1 MPHGSESA
9 SFVRGPDHTGT
20 VTAHNEAD
28 RNLTE
33 DAPQST
39 EVPAPSVVLRTLAP
53 QYEAPHHAGYLRHL
67 EDAIK
72 EPKNRNIALTGRYG
86 SGKSSVLDQ
95 FELAHKADTLR
106 ISINTLGPDE
116 DDEDLTNRIQKELV
130 KQLVYRAEPGKLRRS
145 RFARGRPLTRS
156 RAFFEALG
164 ITTGGL
170 LLLWLIG
177 LRPGDNW
184 FGGTNQPPLLTF
196 SLGAVFVALIVAVVW
211 LARLIIGDRIVSQV
225 TTAGT
230 TITLGDKPTTYF
242 DGFLDEIVTFF
253 DAVEPKYVIF
263 EDLDRF
269 DDPQIF
275 DSLRELN
282 TLINASSHWIGKDGP
297 LRFIYAIKDSLF
309 EKIGTDLDET
319 DTASG
324 GESPKPPTAD
334 SGGKI
339 DLAAAAVERANRTK
353 FFELVIPVVP
363 FISHRNARDLLA
375 GALTKLHLP
384 DNLVTRPL
392 LDLVARHTTD
402 MRLLINICNEFA
414 VFAEQLYWTDNRA
427 PGMTPDDLFALVSYK
442 NFHLADFESIPQRAS
457 ALDTLE
463 DHHRELVRSTI
474 EELQKKRRELVQTE
488 DMRRLQSEAAA
499 TLGASLVTVKDLV
512 SMRSTYGFAGIE
524 VDGDIRSFDDASSPM
539 LWRSVSEAGTLTL
552 MPARPQY
559 ENNPV
564 VIGAAELA
572 TLFPGSL
579 DGEVW
584 RDSNPAELAHQVQQ
598 YDHDIESLRGADF
611 ENLAQ
616 YEVPSGKTPFND
628 MITSTL
634 DSELARDLVR
644 RGFLTRNYSEY
655 SARFYGS
662 FIGVDVAFFYN
673 HSVQPNQMYVDYTFK
688 TKNAVANLLEQ
699 VPADFTSSVSALNL
713 EVVAHLLINDL
724 VLAKAVVAFISAHYS
739 KDAQVF
745 LDAAM
750 NAPTFPREELIEVLA
765 AHPWKQ
771 LFDYIASHT
780 GMPDE
785 DTRLRLLDSAL
796 LSSETIDAYDVTAEV
811 RSLLASEYSKLSAFR
826 EPQTD
831 ARSVTVLGFA
841 KAAGIVV
848 ADLNVLGTSLRKRI
862 VNAEMY
868 ELSKRNLQT
877 ALEIST
883 TPTIDELREHDA
895 VWHYCKGNLD
905 AYLDAILGDDAG
917 AIVVLSE
924 SVLAAVLA
932 EQHTVWTDEQLA
944 AVIAASSPK
953 AELADFSAVP
963 RESWPLIVAGH
974 RVAQTATNLE
984 AYIAAHGV
992 DESLAQYLVKDGTPI
1007 ELQGVSEVD
1016 EHDRV
1021 ALAVQLLNAS
1031 SLLKA
1036 SERVALAIQLDLPDG
1051 VEAVELVPSGDDLL
1065 ARTLE
1070 AGIVPD
1076 EAASFAH
1083 FATGGWPSVADA
1095 FAVSKNAEMFITPA
1109 LVSGYVAELMQ
1120 SADVPESIRDKVAED
1135 VAAFVP
1141 DDQVESLRTI
1151 GIYAAGR
1158 WIRISRE
1165 QVSRIARVTSD
1176 ASAVLP
1182 HLVRDRDL
1190 SPDQLI
1196 ETMAFL
1202 GEPYNALTSGPGAE
1216 FNLPTGSSAKTLL
1229 ERLEAAG
1236 RVEIFNRGWGAG
1248 KGVRNRI

>member
-1 MPHGSESA
+1 M
-9 SFVRGPDHTGT
+9 
-20 VTAHNEAD
+20 TAHEEAD

-33 DAPQST
+33 DAPKPA

-145 RFARGRPLTRS
+145 RFARSRPLTRW

-170 LLLWLIG
+170 LLLWLVG
-177 LRPGDNW
+177 LRPGGNW
-184 FGGTNQPPLLTF
+184 FGDTNQPLLTF
-196 SLGAVFVALIVAVVW
+196 ALGGVFVALIVAVVW

-309 EKIGTDLDET
+309 EKIGTALDET
-319 DTASG
+319 DTALG
-324 GESPKPPTAD
+324 DESPKPPTAN
-334 SGGKI
+334 SGRRI

-375 GALTKLHLP
+375 GALTKLRLP

-442 NFHLADFESIPQRAS
+442 NFHLADFESIPQRGS

-463 DHHRELVRSTI
+463 DRHRELVRSTI
-474 EELQKKRRELVQTE
+474 QDLQKKRRELVQTE
-488 DMRRLQSEAAA
+488 EKRRLQGETAA
-499 TLGASLVTVKDLV
+499 TLGALLVAVKDLV
-512 SMRSTYGFAGIE
+512 SLRSTYGFAGIE
-524 VDGDIRSFDDASSPM
+524 VDGDTRSFDDASSPM
-539 LWRSVSEAGTLTL
+539 LWQRVSEVGTLTL
-552 MPARPQY
+552 TPARPQH
-559 ENNPV
+559 EKPV
-564 VIGAAELA
+564 IIGTAELA
-572 TLFPGSL
+572 TLFPGSI

-584 RDSNPAELAHQVQQ
+584 RNSNPAELAHQVQQ
-598 YDHDIESLRGADF
+598 YDHDIASLRGADF
-611 ENLAQ
+611 ETLAQ

-628 MITSTL
+628 TITSTL

-688 TKNAVANLLEQ
+688 TKNAVTNLLEQ

-713 EVVAHLLINDL
+713 EVTAHLLINDL
-724 VLAKAVVAFISAHYS
+724 DLAKAVVAFISAHYS
-739 KDAQVF
+739 KDAQIF

-750 NAPTFPREELIEVLA
+750 NAPTFPREELVEVLA

-796 LSSETIDAYDVTAEV
+796 LSSETTDAYDLTAEV
-811 RSLLASEYSKLSAFR
+811 RSLLASEYSRLSAFR
-826 EPQTD
+826 EPQAD

-848 ADLNVLGTSLRKRI
+848 ADLNVLGTPLRKRI

-868 ELSKRNLQT
+868 ELSKTNLQT

-895 VWHYCKGNLD
+895 VWHYCKGDLD

-924 SVLAAVLA
+924 AVLAAVIA
-932 EQHTVWTDEQLA
+932 EQHTIWTDEQLA

-974 RVAQTATNLE
+974 RVVQTATNLE
-984 AYIAAHGV
+984 EYIAAHGV
-992 DESLAQYLVKDGTPI
+992 DESLAQYLVRDGTPI
-1007 ELQGVSEVD
+1007 ELHGVSEVD
-1016 EHDRV
+1016 DDDRV
-1021 ALAVQLLNAS
+1021 ALAVRLLNAS

-1036 SERVALAIQLDLPDG
+1036 SERVALAVQLDLPDG
-1051 VEAVELVPSGDDLL
+1051 VEAVALVPAGDDLL

-1083 FATGGWPSVADA
+1083 FATGGWRSVADA
-1095 FAVSKNAEMFITPA
+1095 FSVSKNADVFITPA
-1109 LVSGYVAELMQ
+1109 LVSGYVAELIQ
-1120 SADVPESIRDKVAED
+1120 SVDVPGSIRNKVTED

-1141 DDQVESLRTI
+1141 EDEVESLRAI
-1151 GIYAAGR
+1151 GIYAAER

-1165 QVSRIARVTSD
+1165 QVSRIARVTLD

-1202 GEPYNALTSGPGAE
+1202 GAPYNALTSGPGVE

-1236 RVEIFNRGWGAG
+1236 RVEIFNRGWGSG

>member
-1 MPHGSESA
+1 M
-9 SFVRGPDHTGT
+9 
-20 VTAHNEAD
+20 
-28 RNLTE
+28 TE
-33 DAPQST
+33 DAPQPT
-39 EVPAPSVVLRTLAP
+39 EVPAPSVILRTLAP
-53 QYEAPHHAGYLRHL
+53 QYEALHHAGYLRHL

-72 EPKNRNIALTGRYG
+72 EPRNRNIALTGRYG

-145 RFARGRPLTRS
+145 RFARSKPLTRR
-156 RAFFEALG
+156 RAFLEALG

-177 LRPGDNW
+177 LRPGSNW
-184 FGGTNQPPLLTF
+184 FGGTDQPLLTL

-282 TLINASSHWIGKDGP
+282 TLINASSQWIGNAEP

-309 EKIGTDLDET
+309 ERIGTDLDEI
-319 DTASG
+319 DKESG
-324 GESPKPPTAD
+324 DKSPKSPPAN
-334 SGGKI
+334 SGRKI
-339 DLAAAAVERANRTK
+339 DMATAAVERANRTK
-353 FFELVIPVVP
+353 FFELVIPVVS

-384 DNLVTRPL
+384 DDLVTRPL

-414 VFAEQLYWTDNRA
+414 VYAEQLYWTDNRA
-427 PGMTPDDLFALVSYK
+427 PGLTPDDLFALVSYK

-463 DHHRELVRSTI
+463 DRHRELVRSTI
-474 EELQKKRRELVQTE
+474 EDLQRKRRELVQTE
-488 DMRRLQSEAAA
+488 EMRRLQGETAVA
-499 TLGASLVTVKDLV
+499 LGELLVTLKGLV
-512 SMRSTYGFAGIE
+512 SMRSTYGYAGIE
-524 VDGDIRSFDDASSPM
+524 VDGDAYTFDDASTPRFW
-539 LWRSVSEAGTLTL
+539 LRVSEAGTLTL
-552 MPARPQY
+552 APARPQY
-559 ENNPV
+559 ENSPV
-564 VIGAAELA
+564 IIGAAELA
-572 TLFPGSL
+572 TLFPGSI
-579 DGEVW
+579 DGETW
-584 RDSNPAELAHQVQQ
+584 RDSTPAELAHQAQQ
-598 YDHDIESLRGADF
+598 YDHDIASLRGADF

-616 YEVPSGKTPFND
+616 YEVPPGKTQFND
-628 MITSTL
+628 TITSTL

-673 HSVQPNQMYVDYTFK
+673 HSVQPNQMYVDYVFK
-688 TKNAVANLLEQ
+688 TKNAITNLLEQ
-699 VPADFTSSVSALNL
+699 VPDDFTSSVSALNL
-713 EVVAHLLINDL
+713 EVIAHLLINKLD
-724 VLAKAVVAFISAHYS
+724 LAKAVVTFISAHYS
-739 KDAQVF
+739 KDVQVF

-771 LFDYIASHT
+771 LFKYIAGHT
-780 GMPDE
+780 GIPDE

-796 LSSETIDAYDVTAEV
+796 LSSETIDAYDFTAEV
-811 RSLLASEYSKLSAFR
+811 RSLLASGYSRLSAFR

-831 ARSVTVLGFA
+831 ARSVTIIGFA
-841 KAAGIVV
+841 RAAGIVV
-848 ADLNVLGTSLRKRI
+848 ADLTVLGIPLRKRI

-868 ELSKRNLQT
+868 ELSKTNLQT

-883 TPTIDELREHDA
+883 TPTIDELRKHDA
-895 VWHYCKGNLD
+895 VWRYCKGNLG
-905 AYLDAILGDDAG
+905 AYLDAMLVNDAG
-917 AIVVLSE
+917 AIVVMSE
-924 SVLAAVLA
+924 SVLATVIA
-932 EQHTVWTDEQLA
+932 EQHATWTDEQLA
-944 AVIAASSPK
+944 AVIAASSPE
-953 AELADFSAVP
+953 AELADFSAIP
-963 RESWPLIVAGH
+963 REVWPLIVTGH
-974 RVAQTATNLE
+974 RVVPTATNLKE
-984 AYIAAHGV
+984 YVGAHGV

-1007 ELQGVSEVD
+1007 DLQGVSEVD
-1016 EHDRV
+1016 DDDRVALAVLLLNASALLTATERV
-1021 ALAVQLLNAS
+1021 ALAVQL
-1031 SLLKA
+1031 
-1036 SERVALAIQLDLPDG
+1036 ELPDG
-1051 VEAVELVPSGDDLL
+1051 VEAVKLVPAGDDLL
-1065 ARTLE
+1065 ACTLG

-1076 EAASFAH
+1076 EYASFAH

-1109 LVSGYVAELMQ
+1109 LVSGYVAELIQ
-1120 SADVPESIRDKVAED
+1120 SDDVPVSIRNKLAVD

-1141 DDQVESLRTI
+1141 DDQVEPLRAI
-1151 GIYAAGR
+1151 GIYAAEKR
-1158 WIRISRE
+1158 IRISHE
-1165 QVSRIARVTSD
+1165 QVSRIARVTMD

-1202 GEPYNALTSGPGAE
+1202 DAPYNALTSGPGVE

-1229 ERLEAAG
+1229 ERLETAG
-1236 RVEIFNRGWGAG
+1236 RLEIFNRGWGAG